1 MSKEHVNAYYQ
12 EVCQNYIEMNEAI
25 KDMEDECNRGLV
37 DPDKLEEMKKMIEPL
52 KNNYM
57 TLSYIMFLFNKP
69 KRKKKE
75 KKYIE
80 KNKIVEKD
88 QDASSVNC
96 ENASSQLVND
106 EYTVTLIADFENE
119 SYSLSIREN

>member
-1 MSKEHVNAYYQ
+1 MSKEHVDAYYK

-25 KDMEDECNRGLV
+25 KDMEDECNKGLV
-37 DPDKLEEMKKMIEPL
+37 DPDKLEEMKKMVEPL

-75 KKYIE
+75 KKYIQQNKKLLNNIPE
-80 KNKIVEKD
+80 KNTKEGIIQENKQVI
-88 QDASSVNC
+88 SSIKN
-96 ENASSQLVND
+96 LK
-106 EYTVTLIADFENE
+106 
-119 SYSLSIREN
+119 